1 MADSPEIE
9 KTDTEVVIKFPKHSD
24 LDIKFYNPEIFHS
37 LGFKN
42 VTIHLDTLESGNMYG
57 GGLLDYEPTPEQPIE
72 TLSYPYR
79 YFAYMFRAFNPSA
92 KSDVQTKPSAPKGL
106 ISSIMGLADNA
117 RPSGEMVVDL
127 SSNNNKPQ
135 LTESKDK
142 EEVEKENGF
151 FSMFVNKNKQPATAT
166 DKKEPSIIDSLFPA
180 EKTPIE
186 QKEPS
191 IIDSLFPA
199 AEKTPTPAA
208 VEEKTPEQKEPS
220 IMDSLFPAA
229 EKTPT
234 PATVG
239 VEEKTPEQKEPSIM
253 DSLFPAAEK
262 TPTPATVGV
271 EEKTPE
277 QKEPSIMDS
286 LFPAA
291 EKTPTATADNQGVAT
306 MNEVTP
312 DAVVTSLP
320 ATEPEPA
327 PVIPFAPITTPFS
340 AKWVIHVPIVDNNT
354 QDAGEED
361 MPTKDN
367 ESFDDVLLF
376 SELEAKNGIYVRGNF
391 IDVLGHKIKIG
402 SVEQLGSGENMR
414 TVKEYLSGRPLLEG
428 TRMQKYSILFSN

>member
-234 PATVG
+234 PATV
-239 VEEKTPEQKEPSIM
+239 EEKTPEQKEPSIM